1 MPGAESSGAS
11 KAKTNLALW
20 SAYHGAAMQ
29 KDMQQ
34 SGVVPLSKLNF
45 AALVQHERVHQKVD
59 KKEWWLAKISYARQN
74 LIEERAAKRAAKA
87 KQEREKVS
95 QHTEA
100 QAAKGPVK
108 ALEGLLQE
116 AIALELTEDGL
127 VKHMLQNVKIG
138 RFTAEYY
145 LDMWVRR
152 MTEAGVEG
160 PAVRTA
166 VLALKNSI
174 AQQQKTEERSSR
186 PSSSPTTEQLL
197 NRRSSAPAQS
207 AARALRTPSTTDA
220 GQRNGTPSTA
230 GAGEPS
236 RASHAR
242 LYQAIAGAKAAG
254 VSANT
259 IAEAEQKLMLA
270 IERDAR
276 REQER
281 AQLQV
286 YRDRMS
292 VHVAAAAA

>member
-34 SGVVPLSKLNF
+34 SESVPLSKLNF
-45 AALVQHERVHQKVD
+45 AAVVQQERVHQKVE
-59 KKEWWLAKISYARQN
+59 KKEWFPTLAEIGYARQN
-74 LIEERAAKRAAKA
+74 IMEERAAKRAAKA
-87 KQEREKVS
+87 KQERQKLS
-95 QHTEA
+95 KQTEA
-100 QAAKGPVK
+100 QAAKGTVK

-116 AIALELTEDGL
+116 AIAVELTEDSL
-127 VKHMLQNVKIG
+127 VKHLLQNVKIG

-160 PAVRTA
+160 TAVRTA

-197 NRRSSAPAQS
+197 NRRSSTPAQS
-207 AARALRTPSTTDA
+207 VALALRTPSTTDA
-220 GQRNGTPSTA
+220 GQRNVTPSTA
-230 GAGEPS
+230 DAGQRNGRDSRGGSSAVASPASRGRTQGYTRQSPGPRRPECPQMRLQRPS
-236 RASHAR
+236 RS
-242 LYQAIAGAKAAG
+242 
-254 VSANT
+254 
-259 IAEAEQKLMLA
+259 
-270 IERDAR
+270 
-276 REQER
+276 
-281 AQLQV
+281 
-286 YRDRMS
+286 
-292 VHVAAAAA
+292 